1 MNTCQCGRV
10 VFGYA
15 VRCKSCAA
23 KLRESNLGHTPIS
36 PPRRPFNAPL
46 SKCAECGGIVAH
58 GYTLCAACD
67 WGLTKKARRE
77 KRK

>member
-10 VFGYA
+10 VFGDA
-15 VRCKSCAA
+15 VRCKSCVA
-23 KLRESNLGHTPIS
+23 KNRESNLGHTANPT
-36 PPRRPFNAPL
+36 RRHAFNDPL
-46 SKCAECGGIVAH
+46 SKCAECGDIVGH

-67 WGLTKKARRE
+67 WGLTKKSRRE

>member
-1 MNTCQCGRV
+1 MKTCQCGRV
-10 VFGYA
+10 VFGDA

-23 KLRESNLGHTPIS
+23 KLRESGREYTSITAL
-36 PPRRPFNAPL
+36 RRSLNGPL

-67 WGLTKKARRE
+67 WGLTLRARRE